1 MDIAMVVVFLLISFV
16 YFQTPITQGMEL
28 GGHDSDAAMNQGRE
42 QADYRASHDGETS
55 RWTNAM
61 FSGMPTYQIAPSY
74 SATQFLAHISDIY
87 NLGTKGALLRI
98 CLSAWLLRD
107 ASRLQLPPLSGGA
120 GRHHLGLLLVFL
132 HHHRRRTY
140 LEGDDAGLH
149 PANHRRPH
157 PLLSRTDCSGAVP

>member
-1 MDIAMVVVFLLISFV
+1 MNDFFKKYGRNAAMDIAMVVVFLLISFV

-87 NLGTKGALLRI
+87 NSARRALSAT
-98 CLSAWLLRD
+98 CLSFCW
-107 ASRLQLPPLSGGA
+107 AS
-120 GRHHLGLLLVFL
+120 
-132 HHHRRRTY
+132 T
-140 LEGDDAGLH
+140 
-149 PANHRRPH
+149 
-157 PLLSRTDCSGAVP
+157 